1 MAKLNN
7 SVLAIKTALREAEIT
22 LSDKR
27 PPKKAIK
34 YLLQLFENLDDKR
47 VQGMVHYP
55 LDYIVTLAFLAVLG
69 DANTWQE
76 IHDFCNDNQRWLSK
90 YLPIKEYGI
99 PSHDTFNR
107 VFDLIKTEQLQCMI
121 VNIVI
126 NNINCLKKKLGI
138 KPSKDEM
145 KLLSIDG
152 KHEKSSGRK
161 NIVKRGIGVA
171 NMQTLHVYDSSNQI
185 CLASE
190 PINAKT
196 NEIPIAQNILM
207 TMDLSN
213 TLCSF
218 DALHTQ
224 TKTVE
229 IIRNNNGHYIGAI
242 KANHQT
248 IYNVVV
254 QSFPEELL
262 EKMSDSRATKK
273 PIYIY
278 KEEDS
283 HSQFNMREFF
293 MVKAPKNEQTIEW
306 SGIKTFIMCPK
317 INVKKSLKEEMTLEE
332 IREGISS
339 GTRYFIS
346 DLDDLNLISEAIRRH
361 WGIEEFHWQLDTTFE
376 QDDNRTMKHNALNN
390 LNLLKNLTLHLCQ
403 LMKTVDKYAS
413 IRRLRKRYAWNFEEN
428 LKQLLMLFDT
438 DAIIQAINSCN

>member
-1 MAKLNN
+1 
-7 SVLAIKTALREAEIT
+7 
-22 LSDKR
+22 
-27 PPKKAIK
+27 
-34 YLLQLFENLDDKR
+34 
-47 VQGMVHYP
+47 
-55 LDYIVTLAFLAVLG
+55 
-69 DANTWQE
+69 
-76 IHDFCNDNQRWLSK
+76 
-90 YLPIKEYGI
+90 
-99 PSHDTFNR
+99 
-107 VFDLIKTEQLQCMI
+107 
-121 VNIVI
+121 
-126 NNINCLKKKLGI
+126 
-138 KPSKDEM
+138 
-145 KLLSIDG
+145 
-152 KHEKSSGRK
+152 
-161 NIVKRGIGVA
+161 
-171 NMQTLHVYDSSNQI
+171 
-185 CLASE
+185 
-190 PINAKT
+190 
-196 NEIPIAQNILM
+196 
-207 TMDLSN
+207 
-213 TLCSF
+213 
-218 DALHTQ
+218 
-224 TKTVE
+224 
-229 IIRNNNGHYIGAI
+229 
-242 KANHQT
+242 
-248 IYNVVV
+248 
-254 QSFPEELL
+254 
-262 EKMSDSRATKK
+262 MSDSRATKK

-390 LNLLKNLTLHLCQ
+390 LNLLKDLTLHLCQ